1 MKQRKICRGCLK
13 EKPFSQFKTDSRL
26 RSGIASQ
33 CKVCLTKKSKQW
45 RLRNLKRSLEKAKEY
60 KKKNKVKIRKITRR
74 YVNKN
79 RAMITCFNAKRR
91 AAKLQR
97 TPKWLTKEDFVCIQR
112 IYRKAQAA
120 TKRIGVLYH
129 VDHIY
134 PLQGRKVS
142 GLHVPGNLQILT
154 AEENVRKNNK
164 YNP

>member
-13 EKPFSQFKTDSRL
+13 EKPFSQFKTDNRL

-79 RAMITCFNAKRR
+79 RAKITSFNAKRR

-97 TPKWLTKEDFVCIQR
+97 TPKWLTKEDLACIQR

-120 TKRIGVLYH
+120 TKRMGVLYH

-154 AEENVRKNNK
+154 AEENVRKNNR
-164 YNP
+164 YTP